1 MSVAEKEKI
10 ITVWGSPHSGKTTF
24 ALKLAEALYEKTK
37 ATVIVLFCDM
47 TTPTLPILFPNH
59 KANELYSIGNVL
71 SKTDI
76 FANDVVSNLI
86 TLKERMNLGF
96 LGYRNKENRFSF
108 PEYTS
113 DKVEELFRALR
124 EVADYI
130 VVDCETNP
138 QNSVLTDYAMK
149 RANILCKL
157 ATPDLS
163 SLGFYQ
169 SQNGVMMAGGYYP
182 TEQLLVMNIPSDD
195 LTMLSTDTGAHLGKV
210 DLVVPYSQTLR
221 EQYLEGKLVLPTHD
235 KRYMQA
241 IRAAVEAVR

>member
-1 MSVAEKEKI
+1 MKRASRP
-10 ITVWGSPHSGKTTF
+10 S
-24 ALKLAEALYEKTK
+24 
-37 ATVIVLFCDM
+37 LFCDI
-47 TTPTLPILFPNH
+47 TTPTLPILFPNQ
-59 KANELYSIGNVL
+59 KPEELYSVGAVL
-71 SKTDI
+71 SKVAI
-76 FANDVVSNLI
+76 FASDVVSHLV

-96 LGYRNKENRFSF
+96 LGFKSRENRFSF
-108 PEYTS
+108 PEYS
-113 DKVEELFRALR
+113 FEKVDEMFRALR
-124 EVADYI
+124 EIADYI

-149 RANILCKL
+149 QSDILCKL
-157 ATPDLS
+157 ATPDLA

-169 SQNGVMMAGGYYP
+169 SQNGVMTTGGYYP
-182 TEQLLVMNIPSDD
+182 PEQLLIMNIPSDD

>member
-1 MSVAEKEKI
+1 MAEKEKI

-24 ALKLAEALYEKTK
+24 SVKLAEALYEKTK
-37 ATVIVLFCDM
+37 ATVIVLFCDV
-47 TTPTLPILFPNH
+47 TTPTLPILFPNY
-59 KANELYSIGNVL
+59 KASDLYSIGNVL

-108 PEYTS
+108 PEYTEE
-113 DKVEELFRALR
+113 KVGELFRALR

-138 QNSVLTDYAMK
+138 QNSVLTDYTMK
-149 RANILCKL
+149 RADMMCKL

-163 SLGFYQ
+163 SLGFFQ

-210 DLVVPYSQTLR
+210 DLIVPYSQTLR
-221 EQYLEGKLVLPTHD
+221 EQYLEGKLVMPTHD
-235 KRYMQA
+235 RKYMQA
-241 IRAAVEAVR
+241 IRGAVEAVR

>member
-1 MSVAEKEKI
+1 MAEREKI
-10 ITVWGSPHSGKTTF
+10 ITVWGPPHSGKTTF
-24 ALKLAEALYEKTK
+24 ALKMAETLYEKSK
-37 ATVIVLFCDM
+37 STVIVLFCDI
-47 TTPTLPILFPNH
+47 TTPTLPILFPNQ
-59 KANELYSIGNVL
+59 KPEELYSVGAVL
-71 SKTDI
+71 SKVAI
-76 FANDVVSNLI
+76 FASDVVSHLV

-96 LGYRNKENRFSF
+96 LGFKSRENRFSF
-108 PEYTS
+108 PEYS
-113 DKVEELFRALR
+113 FEKVDEMFRALR
-124 EVADYI
+124 EIADYI

-149 RANILCKL
+149 QSDILCKL
-157 ATPDLS
+157 ATPDLA

-169 SQNGVMMAGGYYP
+169 SQNGVMTTGGYYP
-182 TEQLLVMNIPSDD
+182 PEQLLIMNIPSDD

>member
-1 MSVAEKEKI
+1 MAEREKI
-10 ITVWGSPHSGKTTF
+10 ITVWGPPHSGKTTF
-24 ALKLAEALYEKTK
+24 ALKMAETLYEKSK
-37 ATVIVLFCDM
+37 STVIVLFCDI
-47 TTPTLPILFPNH
+47 TTPTLPILFPNQ
-59 KANELYSIGNVL
+59 KPEELYSVGAVL
-71 SKTDI
+71 SKVAI
-76 FANDVVSNLI
+76 FASDVVSHLV

-96 LGYRNKENRFSF
+96 LGFKSRENRFSF
-108 PEYTS
+108 PEYS
-113 DKVEELFRALR
+113 FEKVDEMFRALR
-124 EVADYI
+124 KIADYI

-149 RANILCKL
+149 QSDILCKL
-157 ATPDLS
+157 ATPDLA

-169 SQNGVMMAGGYYP
+169 SQNGVMTMGGYYP
-182 TEQLLVMNIPSDD
+182 PEQLLIMNIPSDD

-241 IRAAVEAVR
+241 IRAAVEAVQ

>member
-37 ATVIVLFCDM
+37 ATVITLFCDL

-96 LGYRNKENRFSF
+96 LGYRSRENRFSF
-108 PEYTS
+108 PEYTA
-113 DKVEELFRALR
+113 DKVEASISL
-124 EVADYI
+124 
-130 VVDCETNP
+130 P
-138 QNSVLTDYAMK
+138 
-149 RANILCKL
+149 
-157 ATPDLS
+157 AT
-163 SLGFYQ
+163 
-169 SQNGVMMAGGYYP
+169 
-182 TEQLLVMNIPSDD
+182 
-195 LTMLSTDTGAHLGKV
+195 
-210 DLVVPYSQTLR
+210 R
-221 EQYLEGKLVLPTHD
+221 
-235 KRYMQA
+235 
-241 IRAAVEAVR
+241 

>member
-1 MSVAEKEKI
+1 MAEQEKI

-37 ATVIVLFCDM
+37 ATVIALFCDL

-96 LGYRNKENRFSF
+96 LGYRSRENRFNF

-138 QNSVLTDYAMK
+138 QSSVLTDYAMK

-157 ATPDLS
+157 ATPDLA

-169 SQNGVMMAGGYYP
+169 SQNGVMMTGGYYP
-182 TEQLLVMNIPSDD
+182 PDQLLVMNVTSDD

-210 DLVVPYSQTLR
+210 DLVVPYSQALR
-221 EQYLEGKLVLPTHD
+221 EQYLEGTLVMPTHD

>member
-1 MSVAEKEKI
+1 MAEREKI
-10 ITVWGSPHSGKTTF
+10 ITVWGPPHSGKTTF
-24 ALKLAEALYEKTK
+24 ALKMAETLYEKSK
-37 ATVIVLFCDM
+37 STVIVLFCDI
-47 TTPTLPILFPNH
+47 TTPTLPILFPNQ
-59 KANELYSIGNVL
+59 KPEELYSVGAVL
-71 SKTDI
+71 SKVAI
-76 FANDVVSNLI
+76 FASDVVSHLV

-96 LGYRNKENRFSF
+96 LGFKSRENRFSF
-108 PEYTS
+108 PEYS
-113 DKVEELFRALR
+113 FEKVDEMFRALR
-124 EVADYI
+124 EIADYI

-149 RANILCKL
+149 QSDILCKL
-157 ATPDLS
+157 ATPDLA

-169 SQNGVMMAGGYYP
+169 SQNGVMTTGGYYP
-182 TEQLLVMNIPSDD
+182 PEQLLIMNIPSDD

-210 DLVVPYSQTLR
+210 DLVLPYSQALR

>member
-1 MSVAEKEKI
+1 MTVAEKEKI

-37 ATVIVLFCDM
+37 ATVIVLFCDI

-59 KANELYSIGNVL
+59 KASDLYSIGSVL

-96 LGYRNKENRFSF
+96 LGYRNKENHFQF
-108 PEYTS
+108 PEYTEE
-113 DKVEELFRALR
+113 KVGELFRALR

-138 QNSVLTDYAMK
+138 QNSVLTDYTMK
-149 RANILCKL
+149 HADVMCKL

-163 SLGFYQ
+163 CLSFYQ
-169 SQNGVMMAGGYYP
+169 SQNGVMIAGGYYP
-182 TEQLLVMNIPSDD
+182 PEQLLIMNIPSDD

-210 DLVVPYSQTLR
+210 DLVVPYSQALR
-221 EQYLEGKLVLPTHD
+221 EQYLEGKLVMPTHD

>member
-1 MSVAEKEKI
+1 MAEKEKI

-24 ALKLAEALYEKTK
+24 SVKLAEALYEKTK
-37 ATVIVLFCDM
+37 ATVIVLFCDV
-47 TTPTLPILFPNH
+47 TTPTLPILFPNYQ
-59 KANELYSIGNVL
+59 ASDLYSIGNVL

-96 LGYRNKENRFSF
+96 LGYRTKENRFSF
-108 PEYTS
+108 PEYTEE
-113 DKVEELFRALR
+113 KVGELFRALR

-138 QNSVLTDYAMK
+138 QSSVLTDYTMK
-149 RANILCKL
+149 RADMMCKL

-163 SLGFYQ
+163 SLGFFQ

-210 DLVVPYSQTLR
+210 DLIVPYSQTLR
-221 EQYLEGKLVLPTHD
+221 EQYLEGKLVMPTHD
-235 KRYMQA
+235 RKYMQA
-241 IRAAVEAVR
+241 IRAAVEVVR

>member
-1 MSVAEKEKI
+1 MAEKEKI

-24 ALKLAEALYEKTK
+24 SVKLAEALYEKTK
-37 ATVIVLFCDM
+37 ATVIVLFCDV
-47 TTPTLPILFPNH
+47 TTPTLPILFPNY
-59 KANELYSIGNVL
+59 KASDLYSIGDVL

-76 FANDVVSNLI
+76 FSNDVVSHLI

-108 PEYTS
+108 PEYTEE
-113 DKVEELFRALR
+113 KVGELFRALR

-138 QNSVLTDYAMK
+138 QSSVLTDYTMK
-149 RANILCKL
+149 RADMMCKL

-163 SLGFYQ
+163 SLGFFQ

-210 DLVVPYSQTLR
+210 DLIVPYSQTLR
-221 EQYLEGKLVLPTHD
+221 EQYLEGKMVMPTHD
-235 KRYMQA
+235 RKYMQA

>member
-1 MSVAEKEKI
+1 MAEREKI

-37 ATVIVLFCDM
+37 ATVIVLFTDV
-47 TTPTLPILFPNH
+47 TTPTLPILFPNY
-59 KANELYSIGNVL
+59 KSGDLYSIGTVL

-108 PEYTS
+108 PEYTT
-113 DKVEELFRALR
+113 DKVDELFRALR

-138 QNSVLTDYAMK
+138 QGNVLTDYAMK
-149 RANILCKL
+149 RSNMLCKL

-169 SQNGVMMAGGYYP
+169 SQNSVMMAGGYYP
-182 TEQLLVMNIPSDD
+182 TEQLLVMNVPSED

-210 DLVVPYSQTLR
+210 DLIVPFSPVLR
-221 EQYLEGKLVLPTHD
+221 EQYLEGTLVMPTHD
-235 KRYMQA
+235 KKYMQA
-241 IRAAVEAVR
+241 IKTAVEAVR